1 MIEAK
6 LYKIISWI
14 YDFIEEMKKMDSSSI
29 IIALFVI
36 SWFIFMFMF
45 EKVPFNAS

>member
-1 MIEAK
+1 MIEVK
-6 LYKIISWI
+6 FYKIISWI

-45 EKVPFNAS
+45 EKVPFNL